1 MDERKEEAK
10 ATRCLFCMYFAHI
23 LGVKL
28 YKWWVGGMTAT
39 VKKKEY
45 PMRVVS
51 SVPIVSL
58 VIFSAQ
64 NP

>member
-28 YKWWVGGMTAT
+28 YKWWVGGHDGNRE
-39 VKKKEY
+39 KKGISYAK
-45 PMRVVS
+45 
-51 SVPIVSL
+51 
-58 VIFSAQ
+58 
-64 NP
+64 